1 MPRPKVHPANR
12 RRAYEA
18 CLACRATKKRC
29 SGTFPCSKCVRLGRA
44 ETCVPS
50 PRSTAQRPAGSTHPL
65 ENGSVVSDSATRP
78 ATTLSV
84 NPPADRADFDSHSQ
98 LSAPGHSTRPVS
110 PETLHRTHPR
120 MLRNLHGERVYVGK
134 AASLSFLQLVRDT
147 VSQYLGPSQFS
158 HNGKSED
165 MLETETP
172 RDIPP
177 ALDIT
182 LDSYQ
187 LLEYHRAYGSATS
200 GFIYVLT
207 DTEAIDL
214 LDGLI
219 EPNTRQGKTKSALAD
234 MIIAIGAQSTKRT
247 PSMEQAERF
256 FFSRAQRSAFER
268 MLENPSLE
276 LIRLFLLMS
285 FYMLGACRRNTAFMY
300 LGVAV
305 RAAVALGLHLTELAD
320 AVPSPEQHQRARVWM
335 SVYILDLL
343 VSSILGRPA
352 ATGALRSDA
361 EHSSI
366 RYPQPESHMAMSL
379 LASYKVSGILEEI
392 IARMYSK
399 EGASAEVAE
408 SLLAK
413 LKQWSNGL
421 PGPLV
426 EPPDLNFDD
435 PAARRHI
442 IGNLHIACTYH
453 FAVIIVTRPFLI
465 SVLGVRLARLHGGSV
480 DRLSD
485 DSLHEEPAH
494 SNLAIACT
502 DSALYMIQTCSEVH
516 RSGLLLGNMCILKAF
531 VFAAGLVL
539 GFSMFS
545 RREADPPLDQ
555 AYKEALE
562 ILRVLSDQSAQAA
575 HYAEILSYLGNAVAE
590 QRQQLMHHSQQNQS
604 RYVSKLFSLDDR
616 RPSTEIPGLAAATDI
631 AGMPPDGGIAESWGD
646 LQRPT
651 FMDSLDIGAFPGLD
665 GMQLPVWDSFPFL
678 GEPFQLHGRVNETN

>member
-12 RRAYEA
+12 LRAYKA

-44 ETCVPS
+44 DTCVPS
-50 PRSTAQRPAGSTHPL
+50 PRTTQRPTDTTHPL
-65 ENGSVVSDSATRP
+65 ENGSGVSDSESRP
-78 ATTLSV
+78 TTTLSSIPLTDQV
-84 NPPADRADFDSHSQ
+84 DHNQLSGTSHST
-98 LSAPGHSTRPVS
+98 AEPRPVS

-120 MLRNLHGERVYVGK
+120 MLRNLRGERVYVGK

-147 VSQYLGPSQFS
+147 VAQYIGPSQFS
-158 HNGKSED
+158 HNVKSED

-172 RDIPP
+172 HDIPP
-177 ALDIT
+177 SLDDT

-187 LLEYHRAYGSATS
+187 LLGYYRAYSSATS
-200 GFIYVLT
+200 GFLYVLS
-207 DTEAIDL
+207 DAEAMDIV
-214 LDGLI
+214 DGLI
-219 EPNTRQGKTKSALAD
+219 DPTARQDKTKMALAD
-234 MIIAIGAQSTKRT
+234 IIIAIGAQSTKRA
-247 PSMEQAERF
+247 PSTERAERF
-256 FFSRAQRSAFER
+256 FFSRAQRSAFEG

-276 LIRLFLLMS
+276 LVRLFLLMS

-335 SVYILDLL
+335 SAYILDLL

-352 ATGALRSDA
+352 ATVALRSDS

-366 RYPQPESHMAMSL
+366 RYTQPESHMAMGL
-379 LASYKVSGILEEI
+379 LASYKVSGILEEV

-399 EGASAEVAE
+399 EGASVDVAE

-426 EPPDLNFDD
+426 EPPDLDFDE

-480 DRLSD
+480 DWLSG
-485 DSLHEEPAH
+485 DSLREEPAH
-494 SNLAIACT
+494 SNLATACT
-502 DSALYMIQTCSEVH
+502 DSAVYMIQTCSEVY

-562 ILRVLSDQSAQAA
+562 ILRVLSEQSAQAA
-575 HYAEILSYLGNAVAE
+575 HYSEILNYLGNAIAE
-590 QRQQLMHHSQQNQS
+590 QRQQLMHHSQQNKS

-616 RPSTEIPGLAAATDI
+616 RPSMEIRGGLDTPDRPLTDTSAI
-631 AGMPPDGGIAESWGD
+631 PPDAN
-646 LQRPT
+646 
-651 FMDSLDIGAFPGLD
+651 
-665 GMQLPVWDSFPFL
+665 GMQLPVWDSFPFI
-678 GEPFQLHGRVNETN
+678 GEPFQLQGRGNETS